1 MNCANDNLS
10 GWASVED
17 MRRTRRADGYIR
29 ALNRVFAWTTA
40 IVILG
45 LIAIGMQT

>member
-1 MNCANDNLS
+1 MENKTTEKL
-10 GWASVED
+10 SVED
-17 MRRTRRADGYIR
+17 MHRTRRADGYIH

-45 LIAIGMQT
+45 LIALGMK

>member
-1 MNCANDNLS
+1 MKTANDNLS

-17 MRRTRRADGYIR
+17 MQRTRRSDGYIR
-29 ALNRVFAWTTA
+29 ALSRVFAWITA

-45 LIAIGMQT
+45 LIALGMQA